1 MRLDG
6 GFAHPEVLDFLGGQP
21 KVDYVVAIAKNAVL
35 KRTVKAAMRQVGR
48 LSRRSGKTEHV
59 YLETSYAARSWVYPR
74 RVIIKAEV
82 VRQEGKKPKD
92 NPRFVITNLR
102 QSPQWIY
109 EQVYCQRGKVENR
122 IKELH
127 DGLQMD
133 RTSCCRF
140 WANQLRVLMAAAGY
154 VLMQE
159 LRLCAAGTECAHAQ
173 VTTLR
178 ERLLKLGARV
188 VTSVRRTVVHFPSTF
203 PYLRAFHKVSLA
215 LGALSG

>member
-1 MRLDG
+1 M
-6 GFAHPEVLDFLGGQP
+6 
-21 KVDYVVAIAKNAVL
+21 AKNAVL
-35 KRTVKAAMRQVGR
+35 KRVAETGMRRARR
-48 LSRRSGKTEHV
+48 LSRRSGKTEHI
-59 YLETSYAARSWVYPR
+59 YGETRYKAGKWPGQR
-74 RVIIKAEV
+74 RVIVKAEV
-82 VRQEGKKPKD
+82 VCAADKEPKD
-92 NPRFVITNLR
+92 NPRFVITNMK

-159 LRLCAAGTECAHAQ
+159 LRICAAGTECAQAQ

-203 PYLRAFHKVSLA
+203 PYLRTFHKVSLA